1 MFEYIFRAIPGE
13 QMREG
18 REYRL
23 AENGERGLERGRETA
38 KQPATEVVM
47 WEPRAYIY
55 ILSQTKEGFA
65 HRWGT

>member
-1 MFEYIFRAIPGE
+1 
-13 QMREG
+13 MREG

-23 AENGERGLERGRETA
+23 AENGKRGLERGRETA
-38 KQPATEVVM
+38 KQTATEVVI
-47 WEPRAYIY
+47 WQPRAYIY